1 MFDLYIINSDGIY
14 EKVADNLT
22 STQAAGLKKALIR
35 RGLFAQ
41 ICKQGNFKII
51 G

>member
-1 MFDLYIINSDGIY
+1 MFDLYIININGIY

-22 STQAAGLKKALIR
+22 STQAALMKKALIR

-41 ICKQGNFKII
+41 ICEQGKMNII